1 MHWLTYESGVGP
13 YSLALGLEIKRH
25 VSSITFGGRRVED
38 DAMELFLGSFAGTP
52 KVDIFKTY
60 LVIKKYC
67 SYRYID
73 IFQKISHGL
82 FVIFKLIG
90 NDI

>member
-1 MHWLTYESGVGP
+1 MYESGVGP
-13 YSLALGLEIKRH
+13 YSLALGFEIKRH
-25 VSSITFGGRRVED
+25 VSSITFGGQRVED
-38 DAMELFLGSFAGTP
+38 DAMELFLGSF

-60 LVIKKYC
+60 LVMKKYC

-73 IFQKISHGL
+73 IVQKFSHGL
-82 FVIFKLIG
+82 FVIFKLIR